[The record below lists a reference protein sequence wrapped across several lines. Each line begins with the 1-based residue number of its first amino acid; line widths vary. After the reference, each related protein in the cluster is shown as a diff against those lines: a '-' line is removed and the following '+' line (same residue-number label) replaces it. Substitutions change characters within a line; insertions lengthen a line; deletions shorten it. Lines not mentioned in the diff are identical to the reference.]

1 MPWYLLLILGLLLS
15 FFLPSCHT
23 PESSIPAREALHTQA
38 EQNRRLAELQQ
49 TWMQERQE
57 LFRQRDTLERERA
70 QWAAARVREPVIAA
84 AILRVGELALCVT
97 PLALCW
103 LLLRTSTSNTPDEL
117 LAEVLLEAHLSP
129 PGSPGLRLEALPA
142 PPVAHTPPAR
152 LTGPA
157 EATEADDADSPEC

>member
-1 MPWYLLLILGLLLS
+1 MPWYLLLILGFLLS
-15 FFLPSCHT
+15 LFLPSCHT

-70 QWAAARVREPVIAA
+70 EWATARVRDPVIAA

-103 LLLRTSTSNTPDEL
+103 MLLRTSTSTSPDEL
-117 LAEVLLEAHLSP
+117 LAEVLLEAQLATPDSP
-129 PGSPGLRLEALPA
+129 VLRLEARPA
-142 PPVAHTPPAR
+142 APLSHSPPSR
-152 LTGPA
+152 LTGPT
-157 EATEADDADSPEC
+157 EATQIDDADSPEC